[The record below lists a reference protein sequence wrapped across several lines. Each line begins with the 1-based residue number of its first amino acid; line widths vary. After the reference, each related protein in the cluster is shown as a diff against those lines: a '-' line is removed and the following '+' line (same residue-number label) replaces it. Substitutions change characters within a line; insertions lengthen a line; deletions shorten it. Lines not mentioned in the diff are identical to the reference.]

1 MRILVVEDDSV
12 LADIVRRGLVE
23 AGYAVDVACDG
34 EDGEHLAEMF
44 PYDLIVLDL
53 ILPKKDGI
61 EVCRSLRRKQVKSRI
76 LMLTCRDTVGDR
88 IRGLDSGADDYLIKP
103 FVFDELSARI
113 RALLRREIANGSP
126 ILQAGELT
134 LNTATREARRGDR
147 NIELTSKEYAMLEY
161 FMRNP
166 DVVITRRMLEE
177 HVWDLSLESES
188 NLIEVYIRRLR
199 QKIDG
204 VNNDSLIETI
214 RGAGYRLKA
223 K

>member
-1 MRILVVEDDSV
+1 MVEDDSV

>member
-34 EDGEHLAEMF
+34 EEGEYLAEMF

-53 ILPKKDGI
+53 VLPQKDGI
-61 EVCRSLRRKQVKSRI
+61 EVCLSLRRKQVKTRI
-76 LMLTCRDTVGDR
+76 LMLTCKDTVGDR
-88 IRGLDSGADDYLIKP
+88 IRGLDSGADDYLVKP
-103 FVFDELSARI
+103 FVFNELSARI
-113 RALLRREIANGSP
+113 RALLRREVINGSP
-126 ILQAGELT
+126 ILQVGELS

-147 NIELTSKEYAMLEY
+147 IIELTSKEYAILEY

-177 HVWDLSLESES
+177 HVWDLSLETES

-199 QKIDG
+199 QKIDED
-204 VNNDSLIETI
+204 NEDSLIETI
-214 RGAGYRLKA
+214 RGTGYRLKA